1 MLAQHGARQ
10 FSLRRQSY
18 ASLLHH
24 VCGCIVCICRTPWR
38 TSQCDWRG
46 ISCVK
51 LKSIYLSIYLSMSAW
66 VWRTHVLWHTN
77 SLVWECLWQALV
89 SCGQTELHP
98 NCIRSSCCSP
108 TTSTLAVVP
117 WLHPLQLATPR
128 LRPLQLL
135 LPDYVLLLPHTRST
149 KYNKYEDCMSLP

>member
-51 LKSIYLSIYLSMSAW
+51 LKSIYLSIYLSIYVCMSLA
-66 VWRTHVLWHTN
+66 HTRPLTYQQPCVGVSLAST
-77 SLVWECLWQALV
+77 SLVWSDRTAPQ
-89 SCGQTELHP
+89 
-98 NCIRSSCCSP
+98 
-108 TTSTLAVVP
+108 
-117 WLHPLQLATPR
+117 LHPLQLLLADYIHFSCCSLIASSSACYSSIASSSAAASR
-128 LRPLQLL
+128 LCPL
-135 LPDYVLLLPHTRST
+135 VTSHTQY
-149 KYNKYEDCMSLP
+149 KV